1 MPFKLVDDKNQ
12 KQDSVKTAT
21 EPQWTLDEIT
31 LSRSVLEQLF
41 EVTKIDNLPQIL
53 KEKIDNEGKI
63 KLTHEK

>member
-12 KQDSVKTAT
+12 KQDSVDTAT

-31 LSRSVLEQLF
+31 LSRSVLDQLV

-53 KEKIDNEGKI
+53 KDKINNEGKI